1 MSRKPNDDG
10 RKVVARNKKALHEYH
25 ILETWEAGI
34 ALAGPEVKSI
44 RAGKVSLAEAFGTV
58 ERGEVWLQD
67 MHVSPYDPA
76 SIWNTDPLRPR
87 RLLLHRSEIRKLI
100 GSVQEKGLTLV
111 PLDLYIRDGHVK
123 VTLALARGKKL
134 HDKREALKERVVR
147 REIERAGRHDR

>member
-1 MSRKPNDDG
+1 MPRSPEKDG

-25 ILETWEAGI
+25 IVETWEAGI
-34 ALAGPEVKSI
+34 ALAGPEVTSI
-44 RAGKVSLAEAFGTV
+44 RAGKVSLAEAFGRI
-58 ERGEVWLQD
+58 ERGEVWIED

-87 RLLLHRSEIRKLI
+87 RLLLHRSEIRRLI
-100 GSVQEKGLTLV
+100 GAVNEKGFTLV

-134 HDKREALKERVVR
+134 HDKREALKERDAR

>member
-1 MSRKPNDDG
+1 MPRKANDDG
-10 RKVVARNKKALHEYH
+10 RRVVARNRKALHEYH
-25 ILETWEAGI
+25 IVETWEAGI

-44 RAGKVSLAEAFGTV
+44 RAGKVSLAEAFGSV
-58 ERGEVWLQD
+58 EHGEVWLLD

-87 RLLLHRSEIRKLI
+87 RLLLHRAEIRKLI
-100 GSVQEKGLTLV
+100 GAVQEKGFTLV

-134 HDKREALKERVVR
+134 HDKREALKERTAR